1 MITKLYN
8 GEIQLYFDET
18 KHAFHLANIDGIKGK
33 PIISVTRATRVIDK
47 PALKFWAVNMG
58 TEFLTSKIGDLEP
71 DTFSNTINKILELVE
86 ESKKQHTQFLEKAAT
101 SGTLVHEWV
110 EGFIKAKT
118 EKDIPPMPK
127 DTQVHNGIMAFLRWT
142 DKYNV
147 KFLSSERH
155 IYSKKYRYAGIMD
168 AEAIIKGKK
177 CVVDFKTSS
186 AIYPEMR
193 FQVAAYQAAMEEETG
208 KEYTG
213 NKVLARFDKNTGEFE
228 AHEFDDHKK
237 DFKAFVAALTLQ
249 KRLLA
254 LKKK

>member
-1 MITKLYN
+1 MLTKLYN
-8 GEIQLYFDET
+8 GEVLLDFNDKRHKFTI
-18 KHAFHLANIDGIKGK
+18 NGK
-33 PIISVTRATRVIDK
+33 DTFNGKLIISVTKVTGVIDK
-47 PALKFWAVNMG
+47 PALKFWAVNLG
-58 TEFLTSKIGDLEP
+58 VDFLLKNIDKLKADIEGKVIQKL
-71 DTFSNTINKILELVE
+71 IE
-86 ESKKQHTQFLEKAAT
+86 ESKKAHTKFLQKAAT
-101 SGTLVHEWV
+101 SGTLVHEWA

-127 DTQVHNGIMAFLRWT
+127 DIQVHNGVMAFLNWI
-142 DKYNV
+142 DEYNV

-155 IYSKKYRYAGIMD
+155 IYSKKYGYAGIMD

-228 AHEFDDHKK
+228 AHEFGDHKK

-249 KRLLA
+249 KRLLE